1 LGIALTIH
9 QLDQPK
15 KNMRKMRY
23 INISLILFMLFCGS
37 AKSDHEP
44 PSYAYQA
51 TNGKHA
57 VHVVKIDGH
66 PQFTPLPRAKSKSPV
81 DKQMD
86 DIVGGFFSKSLAGI
100 VLDKGEVIYE
110 RYKRGSEDNP
120 YPAFS
125 ITKSVTSLLV
135 GYALCQGH
143 IKDLN
148 DRASDYVPEIKGTV
162 WGDARIVNLLKMKSG
177 APRQGL
183 DAGGSYMSSSNSN
196 RALLTGGND
205 VVTLIHQLNK
215 LSDKGS
221 QGHSWTYNSFD
232 TLTLGLVLE
241 AATKKKLTDFYKVNL
256 WNDFKPEYPTYWFL
270 DSKEVPL
277 VDAYLHISLRDAARL
292 GQFVLK
298 ISKGESGNSCME
310 KYIEKATQP
319 HIQIKQI
326 QGNREL
332 LGYGYQFWLE
342 VSHGDSVRM
351 SGHQG
356 QEIMINFNTGKVIA
370 IFSAYN
376 SSREKIYKSDGIFK
390 WLSTDE

>member
-1 LGIALTIH
+1 MGKIRT
-9 QLDQPK
+9 
-15 KNMRKMRY
+15 KN
-23 INISLILFMLFCGS
+23 IFLISLAMLCSS

-51 TNGKHA
+51 TNGKHSVRVA
-57 VHVVKIDGH
+57 KIDRH
-66 PQFTPLPRAKSKSPV
+66 PEFTPLPIVKRKSSI
-81 DKQMD
+81 DRQMD
-86 DIVGGFFSKSLAGI
+86 DIVMGFFSKSLAGI
-100 VLDKGEVIYE
+100 VVDKGEVIYE
-110 RYKRGSEDNP
+110 RYQRGADDNP

-183 DAGGSYMSSSNSN
+183 DPGGSYTSSSNSN
-196 RALLTGGND
+196 RALLTGGSD
-205 VVTLIHQLNK
+205 VVSLIHQLSK
-215 LSDKGS
+215 LPDKGS
-221 QGHSWTYNSFD
+221 QDLSWTYNSFD

-241 AATKKKLTDFYKVNL
+241 AAVKKKLTDFYKETL
-256 WNDFKPEYPTYWFL
+256 WNDFKPEHPTYWFL
-270 DSKEVPL
+270 DSKDVPL
-277 VDAYLHISLRDAARL
+277 VDGYLHLSLRDAARL

-298 ISKGESGNSCME
+298 IAQGGYGNSCME
-310 KYIEKATQP
+310 RYIEKATQP
-319 HIQIKQI
+319 HIQMKQI

-342 VSHGDSVRM
+342 VSHGDTVRM

-356 QEIMINFNTGKVIA
+356 QEIMINFKTGKVIA

-376 SSREKIYKSDGIFK
+376 SSREKIYKSDGIFQ
-390 WLSTDE
+390 WLSGDD

>member
-1 LGIALTIH
+1 
-9 QLDQPK
+9 
-15 KNMRKMRY
+15 MRH
-23 INISLILFMLFCGS
+23 INIFLILFVLFCGS

-66 PQFTPLPRAKSKSPV
+66 PQFTPLPKAKSKFPV

-100 VLDKGEVIYE
+100 VVDKGQVIYE

-120 YPAFS
+120 YPTFS

-162 WGDARIVNLLKMKSG
+162 WGNARIVNLLKMNSG

-183 DAGGSYMSSSNSN
+183 NEGGDYLLPNSSERSMLIGS
-196 RALLTGGND
+196 ND
-205 VVTLIHQLNK
+205 VIGLLHQNNRLQGK
-215 LSDKGS
+215 GAEGLS
-221 QGHSWTYNSFD
+221 WAYNSFD
-232 TLTLGLVLE
+232 TLALGLVLE
-241 AATKKKLTDFYKVNL
+241 AATQKKFTEYYTETL
-256 WNDFKPEYPTYWFL
+256 WSDVKPEYATYWFL
-270 DSKEVPL
+270 DGKGTTL
-277 VDAYLHISLRDAARL
+277 AHAHFHIRLRDAARL

-319 HIQIKQI
+319 HIQMKQI

-342 VSHGDSVRM
+342 VSHGDTVRM
-351 SGHQG
+351 AGHQG
-356 QEIMINFNTGKVIA
+356 QEIMINLKTGKVIA

-390 WLSTDE
+390 WFSTDE